1 MKVEVCPSCGSYLIY
16 KRDKQ
21 GVLWVMCTRCKYAK
35 QLESTTVEDWKRLG
49 NSKEQHES
57 K

>member
-16 KRDKQ
+16 KRDRQ
-21 GVLWVMCTRCKYAK
+21 GVLWVLCTHCKYAK
-35 QLESTTVEDWKRLG
+35 PLEDKVTEDWKTIG
-49 NSKEQHES
+49 QKEH